1 MPQPNS
7 FDPFSP
13 PLIGQRRCPVC
24 DVPMFLS
31 VIEPTY
37 QAGYDVRTFECTSCA
52 YRELALTN
60 SEDETVKD
68 PEKVLS
74 TEEEKAR

>member
-1 MPQPNS
+1 MS
-7 FDPFSP
+7 
-13 PLIGQRRCPVC
+13 
-24 DVPMFLS
+24 LS

-37 QAGYDVRTFECTSCA
+37 QPGYDARTIECTSCA
-52 YRELALTN
+52 YSELALTN

-68 PEKVLS
+68 PQEVLS